1 VIAHPEQ
8 QFFLLTEG
16 VVARNFTGRK
26 ATGDKVMM
34 SITADLGRGSSGCP
48 VFNERGELVALAD
61 NVVTSD
67 RKTGAKMVFKNARP
81 VQAELDLITK
91 P

>member
-1 VIAHPEQ
+1 
-8 QFFLLTEG
+8 
-16 VVARNFTGRK
+16 
-26 ATGDKVMM
+26 
-34 SITADLGRGSSGCP
+34 
-48 VFNERGELVALAD
+48 
-61 NVVTSD
+61 VTND